1 MTTFKM
7 HARVRAEGLGIT
19 IKSIATFLV
28 LLFDSKVGNGNLALI
43 AFALGQLLYSITV
56 LTTYLLYFG
65 LTTMHP
71 NLLTSSG

>member
-1 MTTFKM
+1 MTTLTM

-28 LLFDSKVGNGNLALI
+28 LLFDSKIGNGNFALI
-43 AFALGQLLYSITV
+43 AFALGQLLYSVTV

-65 LTTMHP
+65 MATIHP
-71 NLLTSSG
+71 NLSTSPG

>member
-1 MTTFKM
+1 M

-19 IKSIATFLV
+19 IKSLATFLI

-43 AFALGQLLYSITV
+43 AFAVGQLLYSVAV
-56 LTTYLLYFG
+56 LMTYLFYFG

-71 NLLTSSG
+71 NLSTSPG